1 VVRREGRPPGGPGAV
16 RTDRRCHHAREQPL
30 KDDPVIIR
38 ARGLS
43 RFFIKT
49 LKKEGLGAGLKSLF
63 HRETLRIDAVRGLD
77 LEVRRGEI
85 LGVIG
90 PNGAGKTTLVKML
103 SGIIRPTGGDLSVLG
118 FTPRGRREE
127 FLSRIS
133 VVMGQKSQLW
143 PDLPAR
149 DSFLLNRSIY
159 RIPENRYRATIER
172 LTHALAAGG
181 LLEQQVRTLSL
192 GQRMKVEFM
201 AAMLHE
207 PDLIFLDEPTIGL
220 DALAQK
226 SIREFLREE
235 NAARGTTILLTSHY
249 LEDIRRLCP
258 RTIVINRGR
267 KTWDGPTEAMFASVR
282 ERSVVTV
289 SFATEP
295 GAPPDLPDGAEML
308 ESAPFLVK
316 FVVRRE
322 EVRAALASLLASCD
336 VADVSV
342 EEEELADSA
351 EKIYRREASP

>member
-1 VVRREGRPPGGPGAV
+1 VDN
-16 RTDRRCHHAREQPL
+16 TC
-30 KDDPVIIR
+30 IR

-43 RFFIKT
+43 RFFVKT
-49 LKKEGLGAGLKSLF
+49 LKKEGLRAGFQSLF
-63 HRETLRIDAVRGLD
+63 HRERLRIDAVSGLD

-103 SGIIRPTGGDLSVLG
+103 SGIIRPTAGELSVLG
-118 FTPRGRREE
+118 FKPRERGEE

-149 DSFLLNRSIY
+149 DSFLLNKSIY
-159 RIPENRYRATIER
+159 RIPEVRFRSTLDR
-172 LTHALAAGG
+172 LAQSLSAAP

-192 GQRMKVEFM
+192 GERMKVEFI

-207 PDLIFLDEPTIGL
+207 PDVVFLDEPTIGL

-226 SIREFLREE
+226 AIREFLREE
-235 NAARGTTILLTSHY
+235 NARRGTTILLTSHY

-258 RTIVINRGR
+258 RTIVISKGR
-267 KTWDGPTEAMFASVR
+267 KTWDGPTEEMFASVR
-282 ERSVVTV
+282 ERAVVRVT
-289 SFATEP
+289 FETEP
-295 GAPPDLPDGAEML
+295 AQAPALPPDAELL
-308 ESAPFLVK
+308 ESSSVAMRFT
-316 FVVRRE
+316 VRRE
-322 EVRAALASLLASCD
+322 DVRAAIEGLLASCD
-336 VADVSV
+336 VADLAV

-351 EKIYRREASP
+351 AKIYRREASP

>member
-1 VVRREGRPPGGPGAV
+1 
-16 RTDRRCHHAREQPL
+16 
-30 KDDPVIIR
+30 
-38 ARGLS
+38 LS

-49 LKKEGLGAGLKSLF
+49 TKKEGLKAGLQSLF
-63 HRETLRIDAVRGLD
+63 HRETLRIDAVSGLD

-118 FTPRGRREE
+118 FTPRDRKEE
-127 FLSRIS
+127 FLSRIA
-133 VVMGQKSQLW
+133 VVMGQKTQLW
-143 PDLPAR
+143 QDLPAR

-159 RIPENRYRATIER
+159 RIPERRYRATLAR
-172 LTHALAAGG
+172 LTDALDAGG

-226 SIREFLREE
+226 SIREFLRGE

-249 LEDIRRLCP
+249 LEDIRKLCP

-267 KTWDGPTEAMFASVR
+267 KTWDGSTEAMFASVR

-289 SFATEP
+289 SFAMEP
-295 GAPPDLPDGAEML
+295 EVLPALPEGAELL
-308 ESAPFLVK
+308 ESTPFLMK
-316 FVVRRE
+316 FVIRRE
-322 EVRAALASLLASCD
+322 EVRAALTTLLASCE
-336 VADVSV
+336 VADLSV